1 MGVLLP
7 GGHAERAVPARHC
20 WASAGG
26 RVARRERRNLAAQP
40 AYTRC
45 AEIAGP
51 LDFSSDPQVSFRR
64 VASPAQLGVLTSLA
78 LFNAL
83 TALAFIG

>member
-1 MGVLLP
+1 MPRGSTSAHL
-7 GGHAERAVPARHC
+7 GRAAPVV
-20 WASAGG
+20 GG
-26 RVARRERRNLAAQP
+26 RVPRREQRNLAARR
-40 AYTRC
+40 AYVRC

-64 VASPAQLGVLTSLA
+64 VASPAQRGVLTSLA